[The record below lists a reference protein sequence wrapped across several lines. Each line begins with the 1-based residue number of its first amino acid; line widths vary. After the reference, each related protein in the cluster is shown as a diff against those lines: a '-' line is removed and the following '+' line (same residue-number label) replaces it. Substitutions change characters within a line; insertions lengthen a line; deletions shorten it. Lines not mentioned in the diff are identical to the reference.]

1 MANRVQSLLNSPSI
15 WVLTAIFAFVIGVQ
29 NNQKAWKSNSV
40 IKYDVVS
47 YYSYLPA
54 AFIEKDITLSFINDS
69 NAQAYVDHSQYWPM
83 KAPNGKRV
91 IKASMGMAVM
101 YGPFFYVAH
110 LITPPTKY
118 EANGFTQVYQFA
130 ILISGLFYLFFGL
143 LYLRKSLLLYYSER
157 ITAITIAVLY
167 FGTNLLCYSTL
178 EAAMSHE
185 YNFFLFSVFI
195 YFSILWHHQQKV
207 KYLLIIGLSMG
218 MLILVRPVNIL
229 FALFFV
235 LYGLNKIDLI
245 KPRFQLFIK
254 YWWQILIII
263 ALSFL
268 VFLPQMLYWKKLTD
282 TYLFNSYIGEWFYF
296 SKPHLLQ
303 CLLGFKKGWLI
314 YTPIMAFALVG
325 IYFLKKAKSN
335 FFVISI
341 VLIPLY
347 FYVIS
352 SWWCWWY
359 GGSFGLRAMI
369 DLYPLLA
376 FSLAAFLNAMLYQ
389 RKLCSKITILFI
401 SLFIALNLFQTIQ
414 FHYNII
420 HYDGMNFKSYIN
432 SFGKT
437 SKADCD
443 RTLLKSPDYDR
454 ALKGLD

>member
-1 MANRVQSLLNSPSI
+1 MANKLQSLLKLPSLLVI
-15 WVLTAIFAFVIGVQ
+15 LAILIFVPSVH
-29 NNQKAWKSNSV
+29 NNQNPWTSNSV

-54 AFIEKDITLSFINDS
+54 TFIEKDVTLGFINDS

-101 YGPFFYVAH
+101 YAPFFFVAH
-110 LITPPTKY
+110 LITPHTSY

-143 LYLRKSLLLYYSER
+143 LYLRKSLLKFYSER
-157 ITAITIAVLY
+157 IVAITIVVLY

-195 YFSILWHHQQKV
+195 YFSIKWFEEQKL
-207 KYLLIIGLSMG
+207 KYVIILGLSMG

-235 LYGLNKIDLI
+235 LYGLNKIDLV

-254 YWWQILIII
+254 YWWQILIIM

-268 VFLPQMLYWKKLTD
+268 LFFPQMLYWKKVTD
-282 TYLFNSYIGEWFYF
+282 AYLFNSYIGEWFYF

-314 YTPIMAFALVG
+314 YTPMMAFALAG

-341 VLIPLY
+341 VLVTLY
-347 FYVIS
+347 FYVVS

-376 FSLAAFLNAMLYQ
+376 FALAAFLNATLYQ
-389 RKLCSKITILFI
+389 RKLYSKIVVLFI
-401 SLFIALNLFQTIQ
+401 SLFIALNLFQTMQ

-420 HYDGMNFKSYIN
+420 HYDGMNYKSYIN

-443 RTLLKSPDYDR
+443 RTLLKSPDYER
-454 ALKGLD
+454 ALKGLE

>member
-1 MANRVQSLLNSPSI
+1 
-15 WVLTAIFAFVIGVQ
+15 
-29 NNQKAWKSNSV
+29 
-40 IKYDVVS
+40 
-47 YYSYLPA
+47 
-54 AFIEKDITLSFINDS
+54 
-69 NAQAYVDHSQYWPM
+69 
-83 KAPNGKRV
+83 
-91 IKASMGMAVM
+91 
-101 YGPFFYVAH
+101 
-110 LITPPTKY
+110 
-118 EANGFTQVYQFA
+118 
-130 ILISGLFYLFFGL
+130 
-143 LYLRKSLLLYYSER
+143 
-157 ITAITIAVLY
+157 
-167 FGTNLLCYSTL
+167 
-178 EAAMSHE
+178 
-185 YNFFLFSVFI
+185 
-195 YFSILWHHQQKV
+195 
-207 KYLLIIGLSMG
+207 
-218 MLILVRPVNIL
+218 
-229 FALFFV
+229 
-235 LYGLNKIDLI
+235 
-245 KPRFQLFIK
+245 
-254 YWWQILIII
+254 
-263 ALSFL
+263 
-268 VFLPQMLYWKKLTD
+268 MLYWKKVTD
-282 TYLFNSYIGEWFYF
+282 FYLFNSYIGEWFYF
-296 SKPHLLQ
+296 SKPHLIK

-325 IYFLKKAKSN
+325 IYFLKKGKSN

-341 VLIPLY
+341 VLVPLY
-347 FYVIS
+347 FYIVS